1 MISAKGLIFRVRNLK
16 QQKKE
21 IPKEY
26 IESLIAQGY
35 YVKEY
40 RDKVDI
46 INIQDTKKYFID
58 NNINMRKI
66 KKLTQHG

>member
-1 MISAKGLIFRVRNLK
+1 MISTKGLIFRVRNLK

-40 RDKVDI
+40 PDKVDI
-46 INIQDTKKYFID
+46 INIQDTKKYFMD
-58 NNINMRKI
+58 NNISMAKI
-66 KKLTQHG
+66 KKLTLHG

>member
-21 IPKEY
+21 IPREY
-26 IESLIAQGY
+26 IESLISQGY

-40 RDKVDI
+40 PDKVDI

-66 KKLTQHG
+66 KKLTLHG